1 MFMHEKYLSDIF
13 QWVKKRFPTQQPC
26 QWLKRYVE
34 TIKAVI
40 IGYMSLI
47 NIYYGNCGS
56 YSSDTLNVM
65 SLPLRSHFSLP
76 VIHLQKTGVI
86 IHDVNTFQLNPRL

>member
-1 MFMHEKYLSDIF
+1 MFVYEKYISDIF
-13 QWVKKRFPTQQPC
+13 QLVKKRFPTLQPC

-34 TIKAVI
+34 TIKAAI

-47 NIYYGNCGS
+47 NIHYGSGGI
-56 YSSDTLNVM
+56 YLSDTLHVM

-76 VIHLQKTGVI
+76 VIHLQKSGVI
-86 IHDVNTFQLNPRL
+86 IHDVNTFQRNPRL

>member
-40 IGYMSLI
+40 IEYMSLI
-47 NIYYGNCGS
+47 NIHYGSGGI
-56 YSSDTLNVM
+56 YSTDLLNA
-65 SLPLRSHFSLP
+65 
-76 VIHLQKTGVI
+76 
-86 IHDVNTFQLNPRL
+86 

>member
-13 QWVKKRFPTQQPC
+13 QWVKKRFPTQQPY

-34 TIKAVI
+34 TIKAAI

-47 NIYYGNCGS
+47 NIHYGSGGI
-56 YSSDTLNVM
+56 YSTDLLNA
-65 SLPLRSHFSLP
+65 
-76 VIHLQKTGVI
+76 
-86 IHDVNTFQLNPRL
+86 

>member
-1 MFMHEKYLSDIF
+1 MFMHEKDLSDIF

-34 TIKAVI
+34 TIKAAI

-47 NIYYGNCGS
+47 NIHYGSGGI
-56 YSSDTLNVM
+56 YSTDLLNA
-65 SLPLRSHFSLP
+65 
-76 VIHLQKTGVI
+76 
-86 IHDVNTFQLNPRL
+86 